1 MNETNESKKETNEYK
16 KQMVKVGYSGQV
28 DSRRP
33 IRFMGKKI
41 GSSTNHTLNGPNQNR
56 FHDWTLFEVPA
67 EPIKVELNENTPT
80 VVDTREVRKYRVLDE
95 YTTQWQ
101 GESDHSTL
109 TRVLTV
115 KEVGKYF
122 AVLANEYLDEDDYAE
137 DVDDKPDHKFDGEE
151 VDPYEAERDNIVAE
165 D

>member
-1 MNETNESKKETNEYK
+1 MNENESKKETNEYK
-16 KQMVKVGYSGQV
+16 KHMVKVGYSGQV

-41 GSSTNHTLNGPNQNR
+41 GSSTNHTHNGPNQNR

-67 EPIKVELNENTPT
+67 EP
-80 VVDTREVRKYRVLDE
+80 DTRDVKKYRVLDE

-122 AVLANEYLDEDDYAE
+122 PVLANEYLDEDDYAE
-137 DVDDKPDHKFDGEE
+137 DVDDKPEEKFDGEE
-151 VDPYEAERDNIVAE
+151 VDSYEVGRDNIVAE